1 MADLKMLTAPGT
13 ALLMCSLLLVGV
25 GAARSPQC
33 HWSTGQEHRPS
44 PWSACGA
51 TPYWGILEKPVQI
64 FKSLS

>member
-13 ALLMCSLLLVGV
+13 ALLMCSLLLIGV

-51 TPYWGILEKPVQI
+51 TPYWGIL
-64 FKSLS
+64 

>member
-33 HWSTGQEHRPS
+33 HWSTGQEHCHS
-44 PWSACGA
+44 PWSFFGA
-51 TPYWGILEKPVQI
+51 TPYWGILEKPLQI
-64 FKSLS
+64 FKSLA

>member
-33 HWSTGQEHRPS
+33 HWSTGQEHCHS
-44 PWSACGA
+44 PWSFFGA
-51 TPYWGILEKPVQI
+51 TLYWGILEKPLQI
-64 FKSLS
+64 FKSLA